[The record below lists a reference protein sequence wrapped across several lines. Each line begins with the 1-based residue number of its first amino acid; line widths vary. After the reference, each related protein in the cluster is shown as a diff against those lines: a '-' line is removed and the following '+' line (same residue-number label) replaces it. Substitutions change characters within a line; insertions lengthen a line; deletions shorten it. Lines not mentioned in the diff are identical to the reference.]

1 MHESVLEVQGLIK
14 NFSSRRGPLGR
25 QVVDNFAVNNVSF
38 SISTAE
44 TLGIVG
50 ESGCG
55 KSTLALTVMRLY
67 EPDSGTICFD
77 GTNITNLS
85 GRELKQIRRQMH
97 LVFQNPL
104 AAFDPRLSIEQ
115 IIGEPL
121 EIHGIGDRSS
131 NRDDIAALLRRVGL
145 YADDMQRYPAEFS
158 GGQQQRIGI
167 ARALAMK
174 PRVLIFDEPVSA
186 LDTSVQAQILNL
198 LRDLQDEFGFSYM
211 FISHNIAVTAF
222 MSDRIGVMFAGKLV
236 EIGDANTIT
245 AEPRHPYT
253 QALLAAIPEPDPL
266 SRMPNLK
273 IVEKIENFSG
283 LPSGCAFRARCP
295 SAREICSVEV
305 PQLREVQG
313 GQQAACHFA

>member
-14 NFSSRRGPLGR
+14 NFSSRRGLLGR
-25 QVVDNFAVNNVSF
+25 QIVDHFAVNDVSF

-55 KSTLALTVMRLY
+55 KSTLALTLMRLY
-67 EPDSGTICFD
+67 EPDSGTIYFD
-77 GTNITNLS
+77 GTDITNLS
-85 GRELKQIRRQMH
+85 GRELKQIRREMH

-121 EIHGIGDRSS
+121 EIHDFGDRRS
-131 NRDDIAALLRRVGL
+131 NRDDIATLLRRVGL
-145 YADDMQRYPAEFS
+145 YAEDMHRYPSEFS
-158 GGQQQRIGI
+158 GGQQQRVGI
-167 ARALAMK
+167 ARALALK
-174 PRVLIFDEPVSA
+174 PRMLICDEPVSA

-211 FISHNIAVTAF
+211 FISHDIAVTAF
-222 MSDRIGVMFAGKLV
+222 MSDRIGVMYAGKLV
-236 EIGDANTIT
+236 EIGSAQAIT

-253 QALLAAIPEPDPL
+253 QALLAAIPEPDPS
-266 SRMPNLK
+266 SRKTDLK
-273 IVEKIENFSG
+273 IVNKFESFAG
-283 LPSGCAFRARCP
+283 QPSGCTFRTRCP
-295 SAREICSVEV
+295 SAKEICTVEE
-305 PQLREVQG
+305 PQLRTVPG